1 MEILKVVN
9 ARQIVLKRQNQPLKF
24 STAYKFRKFIN
35 ETEDAEKFFNEKRD
49 EIIKKYAE
57 KNDSGEIKVDESGN
71 VNFRKEDIENVNKE
85 YSELVKTDIS
95 VCIKFKPEELE
106 SLDLTIAEV
115 DTLSDLIE
123 E

>member
-9 ARQIVLKRQNQPLKF
+9 ARQIVLKKQNQPLKF
-24 STAYKFRKFIN
+24 STAYKFRKFVN

-57 KNDSGEIKVDESGN
+57 KNDDGEIKVDDDGN
-71 VNFRKEDIENVNKE
+71 VSFKKDDIENVNKE
-85 YSELVKTDIS
+85 YAELVKTDIS
-95 VCIKFKPEELE
+95 VNIKFKPEELE

-115 DTLSDLIE
+115 DVLADLIE